1 MLGGVTLNGRKILEE
16 AKGEIDKL
24 KEELRNTFEL
34 PPMDL
39 IG

>member
-16 AKGEIDKL
+16 AKEEIKDL
-24 KEELRNTFEL
+24 KEELRSTFEL
-34 PPMDL
+34 PPLDL